1 MAFRFLWIASITLPP
16 SPRQRLANIYPWFFP
31 LWVLINACRCGFI
44 QVAKKQQKQ

>member
-16 SPRQRLANIYPWFFP
+16 SPASDWRIFILFFP